1 MLFGL
6 FGKIQ
11 ILKNTK
17 IVQIFLQDAEEE
29 EEEKDDPNDK
39 DFNPEENDSDKSD
52 SEGSDSEGSDSEES
66 DSEESDSEKR
76 KDRITSSTVILD
88 SFFVHEFDFLF
99 YEVDR
104 RKV

>member
-66 DSEESDSEKR
+66 DSEKR
-76 KDRITSSTVILD
+76 EDRITSSTVILD